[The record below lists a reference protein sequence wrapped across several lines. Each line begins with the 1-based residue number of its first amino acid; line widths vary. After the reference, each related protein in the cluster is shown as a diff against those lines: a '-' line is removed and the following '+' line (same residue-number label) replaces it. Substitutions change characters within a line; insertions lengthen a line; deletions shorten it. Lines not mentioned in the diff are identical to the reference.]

1 MKILKSVLSLIWTKN
16 KASKKNKIKLLGK
29 DNKIFIF
36 DDKNENLLSKEDRI
50 NGIKI
55 SVLGDGNI
63 IRISKNVVLTGCSLV
78 IIGNNNFFEI
88 GDGLIEDTSFIIQKS
103 NDSQLVIASG
113 IFIGSAKFLIE
124 EPKTYI
130 KIGKN
135 CMFSDNIMLRN
146 SDGHPI
152 YDKQGILLNRAKGIV
167 IGNHVWLG
175 CNTTILKNVVLADDI
190 IVGAGSVV
198 TKSFDKTGVILAGVP
213 AKVVKED
220 VSWNNEFIGE
230 IVADE

>member
-124 EPKTYI
+124 EP
-130 KIGKN
+130 
-135 CMFSDNIMLRN
+135 C
-146 SDGHPI
+146 
-152 YDKQGILLNRAKGIV
+152 
-167 IGNHVWLG
+167 W
-175 CNTTILKNVVLADDI
+175 
-190 IVGAGSVV
+190 
-198 TKSFDKTGVILAGVP
+198 
-213 AKVVKED
+213 
-220 VSWNNEFIGE
+220 
-230 IVADE
+230 